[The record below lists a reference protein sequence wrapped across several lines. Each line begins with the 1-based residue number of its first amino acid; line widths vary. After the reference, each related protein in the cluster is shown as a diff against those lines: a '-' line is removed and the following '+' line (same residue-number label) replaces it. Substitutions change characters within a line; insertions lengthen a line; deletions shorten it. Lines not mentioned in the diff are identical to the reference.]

1 MEINLLAVLAAT
13 AAMFVVGAVW
23 YMLLFSKEWSEM
35 HGFNKLSKADQKEM
49 QSQMGPLYGTQIV
62 VTFVSAWV
70 LAYFLVALP
79 NVVWYTT
86 AFLLWIGFIVPTEV
100 SSVVFGGTEGRWVL
114 SKIVISIGGSLA
126 CLLAGAYV
134 LSLF

>member
-1 MEINLLAVLAAT
+1 MEINLVAVLAAT
-13 AAMFVVGAVW
+13 AAMFAVGAVW
-23 YMLLFSKEWSEM
+23 YMALFSKQWSEI
-35 HGFNKLSKADQKEM
+35 HGFEKLSKAEQKEM
-49 QSQMGPLYGTQIV
+49 QSQMGPLYGTQMV

-70 LAYFLVALP
+70 LAFFLAALP
-79 NVVWYTT
+79 NVAWYTT

-100 SSVVFGGTEGRWVL
+100 SSVIFGGTESRWVL

-126 CLLAGAYV
+126 CLLAGAWV